1 MFNSFVLRRLN
12 AQYAVDAAALPHD
25 ALERLG
31 HLGRRTGRIDVFLDT
46 NFLFSVLDLHEN
58 PGDDLAHDLLSLVH
72 ELKGRVDLNLYVLPD
87 TVTETRMVLQ
97 ATIADLE
104 GFRGQPNLARAAQHT
119 NVSGLAR
126 RYFEATARSSK
137 ELTAEAFFDPYE
149 SNLVAVLRSKSV
161 ELHNTDLSSLR
172 VAQEVV
178 DDLHDEQERQEWY
191 RPRGAK
197 PYNSNLH
204 DMVLWHF
211 TKSRRRAIV
220 ESPLDATAWVVT
232 LDYGLIKFDQRKG
245 QGEPGP
251 PICLHPSSLIQLFQ
265 FWVPSSTRLDEALV
279 GSVRQPLLFLT
290 FDYQSEQITARI
302 LKQLSRFEGAEDLDT
317 DVATEILTNQALR
330 DRLSHTSGDVSTD
343 EQIIQEE
350 LFTYVQRLGDGM
362 KALLSEHADDRNT
375 IAQLENRVAGLGE
388 ASTKADK
395 ERAARVEADRTLAAE
410 TASRRHAEAENQR
423 LVEVVARLGDLEDTN
438 QKLRQQLDAQER
450 RSVSRAENW
459 QLSTLGS
466 LAVLFASVVTGFGG
480 LILDRWLQSGPA
492 WFASTSVGIMILLF
506 GLEFAAR
513 GTHFEQ
519 SFVVKHL
526 PSVRSRWWTFV
537 LSMLGTVIADR
548 FLLV

>member
-1 MFNSFVLRRLN
+1 M
-12 AQYAVDAAALPHD
+12 
-25 ALERLG
+25 
-31 HLGRRTGRIDVFLDT
+31 
-46 NFLFSVLDLHEN
+46 
-58 PGDDLAHDLLSLVH
+58 
-72 ELKGRVDLNLYVLPD
+72 
-87 TVTETRMVLQ
+87 
-97 ATIADLE
+97 
-104 GFRGQPNLARAAQHT
+104 
-119 NVSGLAR
+119 
-126 RYFEATARSSK
+126 
-137 ELTAEAFFDPYE
+137 
-149 SNLVAVLRSKSV
+149 LRSKSV
-161 ELHNTDLSSLR
+161 ELHNTDLSSFR